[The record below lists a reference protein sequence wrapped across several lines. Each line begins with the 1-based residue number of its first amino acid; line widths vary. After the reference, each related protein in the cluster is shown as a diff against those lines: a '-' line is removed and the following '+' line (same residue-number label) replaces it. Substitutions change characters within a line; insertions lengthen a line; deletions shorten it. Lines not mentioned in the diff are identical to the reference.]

1 MAQKTDEKEKDA
13 PEKSEKQSEEKSQDK
28 AEGKKEEGVD
38 QDEFKSG
45 DKTCPECDQ
54 PIDNL
59 RKTCANCGYEYQDS
73 DYDDEEAGNEFIAG
87 SNMDDEGNEITE
99 EGPGA
104 EEGTE

>member
-1 MAQKTDEKEKDA
+1 MAEETKEKDT
-13 PEKSEKQSEEKSQDK
+13 EERSGSEDEGKEQKSE
-28 AEGKKEEGVD
+28 VD
-38 QDEFKSG
+38 QDEFKSD

-59 RKTCANCGYEYQDS
+59 RKTCANCGYEYKDS